1 MCNPSDPDGKQSI
14 KDKVS
19 INKEVTSPFR
29 QFTGMIC
36 ASFFTFTYLLAPSYI
51 ISSIAALICRYPDA
65 NKASL
70 FAFPLFLSILTPP
83 IAMPRTLGWLFSP
96 MLDYFQYEQI
106 IEDEAELRKNL
117 DEGKNYLFCNQP
129 HGVLSLCGMCSS
141 INSDVKYR
149 KINSAVASSLLSF
162 PILKNVMGMF
172 NLVDASA
179 KSLKKI
185 LTGKKGIEGCVVL
198 YVGGI
203 AELFKC
209 SREEER
215 LHLSQRKGFIK
226 LALRLGVDI
235 VPGR

>member
-1 MCNPSDPDGKQSI
+1 MCNPSDLDGKPIS
-14 KDKVS
+14 KDEVS
-19 INKEVTSPFR
+19 INEKAVSPFR
-29 QFTGMIC
+29 RFSGMIC
-36 ASFFTFTYLLAPSYI
+36 ASFFTFTYILAPLYI
-51 ISSIAALICRYPDA
+51 ISSIAALVCRYPDV
-65 NKASL
+65 NKATL

-83 IAMPRTLGWLFSP
+83 RAMPYTLGWLFSP

-117 DEGKNYLFCNQP
+117 DQGKNYIFCNQP

-141 INSDVKYR
+141 IKSEMKYR
-149 KINSAVASSLLSF
+149 KMNTAVASSLLSF

-185 LTGKKGIEGCVVL
+185 LTGKTGIEGCVVL

-203 AELFKC
+203 AELFKS

-235 VPGR
+235 IPGR